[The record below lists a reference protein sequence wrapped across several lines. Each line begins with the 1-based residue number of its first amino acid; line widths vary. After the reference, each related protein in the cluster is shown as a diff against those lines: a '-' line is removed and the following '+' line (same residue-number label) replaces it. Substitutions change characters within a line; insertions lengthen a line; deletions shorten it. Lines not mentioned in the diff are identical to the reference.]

1 MERAARLRKGDEF
14 DTVSSKGTVVNGPLL
29 ALRYIPND
37 VGRVRW
43 GFAVGKR
50 TAKLATDRN
59 RTKRRLRE
67 AAERVLLI
75 RSLDIVVTARHGASQ
90 ATYTEL
96 SDALARLLRKGGLVD
111 GPRPNAGPAAGRP
124 DVTEAASP

>member
-1 MERAARLRKGDEF
+1 MERAARLRKGSEF
-14 DTVSSKGTVVNGPLL
+14 DTVYSKGTVVSGPLL

-37 VGRVRW
+37 AGHVRW

-67 AAERVLLI
+67 ASERVLLI
-75 RSLDIVVTARHGASQ
+75 RSIDIVVTARHGAPQ
-90 ATYTEL
+90 ATYDQLAE
-96 SDALARLLRKGGLVD
+96 ALARLLRKSGLTAS
-111 GPRPNAGPAAGRP
+111 PAIHATPAATATAIDSAP
-124 DVTEAASP
+124 AP